1 MNNIDIKNMDG
12 GSKKK
17 SKSKK
22 MSGKSKSKKM
32 RGGDASAYTEG
43 TMPQN
48 LDTSV
53 ASSGPS
59 PPSFQNITF
68 PQMTSPE
75 SMMVQS
81 ESMPTTSMPMTSMPA
96 TSMPVQ
102 DMPCMLEGGK
112 KKKSLKKKSSK
123 KGGKCSLCDDQEGGK
138 SKTKKS
144 SKKSKAKGGSLVSD
158 LSNLAVPFAILLAKQ
173 GLESMFDSKKTA
185 KTLKK
190 SSLKGGKTDT
200 FVGSPL
206 DGGDC
211 GCGAPSMPTP
221 AMVGGKKN
229 KGKKAK
235 KGGETSK
242 QSLSLNDQID
252 NFLNKY

>member
-32 RGGDASAYTEG
+32 RGGDASGYTEG
-43 TMPQN
+43 TMPQS
-48 LDTSV
+48 LEVSSTP
-53 ASSGPS
+53 SGPL

-81 ESMPTTSMPMTSMPA
+81 ESMPMQDMPVTSMPG
-96 TSMPVQ
+96 
-102 DMPCMLEGGK
+102 MLEGGK

-123 KGGKCSLCDDQEGGK
+123 KGGECSLCEDQDQTGG
-138 SKTKKS
+138 KKS

-211 GCGAPSMPTP
+211 GCGAPSTPAP

-229 KGKKAK
+229 GKKPK

-242 QSLSLNDQID
+242 KVLSLNDQID